1 MHLVLLG
8 LSHHNTPIEL
18 RERFGYNARSLGDAL
33 TAAKSLPGIGEAV
46 ILSTC
51 NRMEMYL
58 ATEIPSAVHEVELFP
73 MLTKHLAAQHNVAP
87 TAFAPHLYRKTDQA
101 AAVHLMR
108 VAASLDSLV
117 LGEAQILGQVRGA
130 LRDARTHETGG
141 GILGKLFE
149 QALFTG
155 KRVQTETGLGQGGFS
170 IGHAAVTL
178 ARQIFDDFARARV
191 LILGAGKMSEETAQ
205 HLVRNGVRFIVVANR
220 THDRAIEMAD
230 RLGGSAIH
238 YDAFPAE
245 LERAD
250 IVISATAAPHPIL
263 NRKML
268 QPVLRKRRGRPLF
281 FIDIALPRDIDAD
294 VAGLDDV
301 FLYNID
307 HLQHYVQQAATD
319 RAQETARAEIIVR
332 EETDRFMAWMQARGA
347 TPVIANLRDHLQQIA
362 THRLAILRS
371 RLRELPDRDW
381 QVLETQMRA
390 MMDEVALPPTLL
402 LKSASA
408 SATDI
413 SYDLTGAVDA
423 LFGLSAGDAAK
434 SSGQNSDGFTSRNE
448 GNLDAL
454 PDLNPLLSDAEYGM
468 EGRQVETKQRS
479 DRELKLPISAV
490 TDAAIPE
497 TEAAK

>member
-18 RERFGYNARSLGDAL
+18 RERFGYNAHTLGNAL
-33 TAAKSLPGIGEAV
+33 TAAKSLPGIGEVV

-58 ATEIPSAVHEVELFP
+58 TTDVPSTVHEVELFP
-73 MLTKHLAAQHNVAP
+73 MLTAHLAAEHNIAP
-87 TAFAPHLYRKTDQA
+87 ASFAPHLYRKTDQA
-101 AAVHLMR
+101 AAQHLMR

-117 LGEAQILGQVRGA
+117 LGEAQILGQVRGS

-205 HLVRNGVRFIVVANR
+205 HLVRNGVQFIVVANR
-220 THDRAIEMAD
+220 TYDRAIEMAG

-281 FIDIALPRDIDAD
+281 LIDIALPRDIDAD
-294 VAGLDDV
+294 VAELDDV

-332 EETDRFMAWMQARGA
+332 EEADRFMAWMQTRGA
-347 TPVIANLRDHLQQIA
+347 TPVIAQLRDHLQQIA
-362 THRLAILRS
+362 TQRLAILRS
-371 RLRELPDRDW
+371 RLRNLPDRDW
-381 QVLETQMRA
+381 QVLETQLRA

-402 LKSASA
+402 LKGASA
-408 SATDI
+408 SEGATPY
-413 SYDLTGAVDA
+413 SLTDAVDA
-423 LFGLSAGDAAK
+423 LFGLSAGD
-434 SSGQNSDGFTSRNE
+434 SSSIAGQTSDEFRSGHL
-448 GNLDAL
+448 GKLDDVPAL
-454 PDLNPLLSDAEYGM
+454 KPLSSDAACVL
-468 EGRQVETKQRS
+468 EGRQTETKQRS
-479 DRELKLPISAV
+479 DREPQLPLSTV
-490 TDAAIPE
+490 TGGVIPE
-497 TEAAK
+497 PEAAK